1 MIETELIGVLGLV
14 GLFTLLLVG
23 VPVGLSMVCI
33 GIVGN
38 YALSYAVPYL
48 RFEPYLMQ
56 FKTLLWNVVASYE
69 LSVIPLFILMGFLA
83 SHANLSRDLFQGIN
97 AIDRKSVV

>member
-14 GLFTLLLVG
+14 GLFTLLLLG

-56 FKTLLWNVVASYE
+56 FVARKKNYQ
-69 LSVIPLFILMGFLA
+69 
-83 SHANLSRDLFQGIN
+83 DLQKKFQIYPFQYMN
-97 AIDRKSVV
+97 YDS